1 MAENVVVRNPEGED
15 IVYED
20 VSGVELPS
28 ENGGTATFIHNAE
41 IKQADWAQTDGTQK
55 DYIKNKPNLA
65 PAATEGTYASLK
77 EKPFGD
83 IPVVLEETELPFEED
98 KQYNIYIA
106 GFVAEDEP
114 VPGETYKVIWD
125 GTEYF
130 CVCHNEKIHEN
141 IDMEIIPYWFGNQTL
156 FWNMGLGENSG
167 EPFCIWRGNTEER
180 GFAIDTLDTDAAHT
194 VSIVPVNT
202 VKKLDKKYLP
212 DDIGSGISAAEVT
225 AMFASAGVLEPAAV
239 EDNAVLTDE
248 KNNIYVY

>member
-83 IPVVLEETELPFEED
+83 IPVVLEETELPFKLDEEF
-98 KQYNIYIA
+98 QIY
-106 GFVAEDEP
+106 VAEAANTPEMIPEEP
-114 VPGETYKVIWD
+114 YRIMWD
-125 GTEYF
+125 GEEYICICRGGQIF
-130 CVCHNEKIHEN
+130 E
-141 IDMEIIPYWFGNQTL
+141 
-156 FWNMGLGENSG
+156 GLGDENTRHLGNKTLIWNLGWGEDTG
-167 EPFCIWRGNTEER
+167 EPFSVGADASKPGLYIE
-180 GFAIDTLDTDAAHT
+180 TLDTDAAHT

-225 AMFASAGVLEPAAV
+225 AMFASAGVVEPAAV
-239 EDNAVLTDE
+239 EDNSVLIDN
-248 KNNIYVY
+248 KNDIYVY